1 MEWLQAPDSWL
12 ARLVVQRALG
22 GIYLIAFLVAANQFR
37 PLVGER
43 GLEPARLFLRAV
55 GFGRAPSIFH
65 LHYSDRFLTVV
76 AWVGMLLAVAVV
88 VGLPAAGP
96 LWLSVAVWLVLWAL
110 YLSIVNAGQVFYAF
124 GWESLLLEAGF
135 LASFLGSAPTAPPLP
150 VIWLLRWLLFRVE
163 FGAGLIKL
171 RGDPCWQDLTCL
183 YHHHET
189 QPMPNPLSWHF
200 HHLPKPLHKAEV
212 LANHFTQ
219 LVVPFGLLAPQPVAG
234 VAAVIVVVHQL
245 WLVLS
250 GNFSWLNVITIAL
263 AAAAMDDRLLGL
275 VLPHPAA
282 APAPSPSWYQAT
294 VLAVTLLVV
303 VLSYWPVRNLVS
315 RRQLMNASFDP
326 LRLVNTY
333 GAFGHITK
341 ERYEVI
347 VEGTDEP
354 RLTTATAWKEYEF
367 KGKPGDPRRRPPQ
380 VAPYHLRLDWM
391 LWFAAMSSPLYHGWV
406 VALAGKL
413 LQGDRP
419 TLKLLRRNPFPG
431 GPPMFVRMRLFRY
444 RFTTRRQRRETGAW
458 WVRTPVGEYL
468 PPLRLDARGE
478 LTAAATY
485 GPPGPHPR

>member
-37 PLVGER
+37 PLVGEH
-43 GLEPARLFLRAV
+43 GLEPARRFLRLA
-55 GFGRAPSIFH
+55 GFRRAPSVFH
-65 LHYSDRFLTVV
+65 LHYSDRFLTAV
-76 AWVGMLLAVAVV
+76 AWTGMVLAAAVV
-88 VGLPAAGP
+88 LGLPEAGP
-96 LWLSVAVWLVLWAL
+96 LWLSIGVWLALWAL

-135 LASFLGSAPTAPPLP
+135 LASFLGSARTAPPLL

-171 RGDPCWQDLTCL
+171 RSDRCWRNLTCL
-183 YHHHET
+183 YYHHET

-200 HHLPKPLHKAEV
+200 HHLPRPLHKAEV

-219 LVVPFGLLAPQPVAG
+219 LVVPFGLLAPQPVAK
-234 VAAVIVVVHQL
+234 VAAVIVVVHQA
-245 WLVLS
+245 WLLLS
-250 GNFSWLNVITIAL
+250 GNFSWLNVVTIAL
-263 AAAAMDDRLLGL
+263 AAAAMDDRLLGP
-275 VLPHPAA
+275 VLPDPPT
-282 APAPSPSWYQAT
+282 APAPAPSWYQAT

-303 VLSYWPVRNLVS
+303 VLSWWPVRNLVS

-326 LRLVNTY
+326 LRLVNAY

-341 ERYEVI
+341 ERFEVI

-354 RLTTATAWKEYEF
+354 RLTPTTAWKEYEF
-367 KGKPGDPRRRPPQ
+367 KGKPGNPRRQPPQ

-406 VALAGKL
+406 VVLADRL
-413 LQGDRP
+413 LRNDRP
-419 TLKLLRRNPFPG
+419 TLKLLRRNPFPDR
-431 GPPMFVRMRLFRY
+431 PPTFVRMRLFRY
-444 RFTTRRQRRETGAW
+444 RFSTRAEKRETGAR
-458 WVRTPVGEYL
+458 WVRAPESDYL
-468 PPLRLDARGE
+468 R
-478 LTAAATY
+478 
-485 GPPGPHPR
+485 PRRRYQGSQPQPSWSESRS